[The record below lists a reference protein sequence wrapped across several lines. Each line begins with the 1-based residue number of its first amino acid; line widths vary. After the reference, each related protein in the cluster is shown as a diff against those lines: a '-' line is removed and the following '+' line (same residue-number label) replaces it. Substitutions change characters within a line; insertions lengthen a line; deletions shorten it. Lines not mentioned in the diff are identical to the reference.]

1 MFTLKEVIKNME
13 IMSSVNKKRY
23 INYIMKLPS
32 FTILDEE
39 FDNQKDELSQS
50 EMNEINNDL
59 KQRWLKWV

>member
-1 MFTLKEVIKNME
+1 MITLREVIK
-13 IMSSVNKKRY
+13 SKDKKY

-39 FDNQKDELSQS
+39 FDNNEDELSQS

>member
-1 MFTLKEVIKNME
+1 MITLREVIK
-13 IMSSVNKKRY
+13 SKDKKY

-39 FDNQKDELSQS
+39 FDNNKDELSQS

>member
-1 MFTLKEVIKNME
+1 MITLKEVIKDKD
-13 IMSSVNKKRY
+13 KKY

-59 KQRWLKWV
+59 KQRWLK

>member
-1 MFTLKEVIKNME
+1 MRLFMITLKEVIK
-13 IMSSVNKKRY
+13 SKDKKY

-50 EMNEINNDL
+50 EMNEINSEL
-59 KQRWLKWV
+59 KERWIK

>member
-1 MFTLKEVIKNME
+1 MLKLKDYIK
-13 IMSSVNKKRY
+13 SKDKKY
-23 INYIMKLPS
+23 INAIMKLPS

-39 FDNQKDELSQS
+39 FDNYKDELSQS

>member
-1 MFTLKEVIKNME
+1 MFTLREVIK
-13 IMSSVNKKRY
+13 SKDKKY

-39 FDNQKDELSQS
+39 FDNNKDELSQS

-59 KQRWLKWV
+59 KQRWLK

>member
-1 MFTLKEVIKNME
+1 MITLREVIK
-13 IMSSVNKKRY
+13 SKDKKY

-39 FDNQKDELSQS
+39 FDNNKDELSQS

-59 KQRWLKWV
+59 KQRWLK

>member
-1 MFTLKEVIKNME
+1 MRLFMITLKEVIK
-13 IMSSVNKKRY
+13 SKDKKY

-39 FDNQKDELSQS
+39 FDNNKDELSQS

-59 KQRWLKWV
+59 KQRWLK

>member
-1 MFTLKEVIKNME
+1 MITLKEVIK
-13 IMSSVNKKRY
+13 SKDKKY

-50 EMNEINNDL
+50 EMKEINNDL
-59 KQRWLKWV
+59 KQRWLK

>member
-1 MFTLKEVIKNME
+1 MFKLKEVIK
-13 IMSSVNKKRY
+13 SKDKKY

-39 FDNQKDELSQS
+39 FDNNKDELSQS

-59 KQRWLKWV
+59 KQRWLK

>member
-1 MFTLKEVIKNME
+1 MITLREVIK
-13 IMSSVNKKRY
+13 SKDKKY

-39 FDNQKDELSQS
+39 FDNNKDELSQF

-59 KQRWLKWV
+59 KQRWLK